1 MAGTNAMA
9 MIEVVCPHCATSWAV
24 PRERFG
30 PGGARIHCARCEGAF
45 EWRLARGHDARA
57 AHPAVPEPNPV
68 VANVNAWSEWDLDTW
83 LEDAAAP
90 PLQPAAVLE
99 PPPAAVP
106 ASLPAASAVAE
117 LDPSDVTPDLV
128 ARLAVEEL
136 VSARAEDL
144 LAAYD
149 HGTLFASFGPE
160 LVHAWA
166 QCRARLGESGD
177 PAVFRAALL
186 ARIGVDLPGWEDRG

>member
-45 EWRLARGHDARA
+45 EWRRARDHEIRA

-90 PLQPAAVLE
+90 AAA
-99 PPPAAVP
+99 PPPAAVLARATP
-106 ASLPAASAVAE
+106 PPPAASAVAE
-117 LDPSDVTPDLV
+117 LDTSDVTPDLV